1 MESPCLAIVF
11 MLNIKLPESLVFL
24 FSRFLPYFG
33 RQVFHP
39 RAPAGNAFLPVF
51 SKLAVLNVFLVKED
65 RELLMIKI
73 IAGFPAQY
81 PAP

>member
-1 MESPCLAIVF
+1 
-11 MLNIKLPESLVFL
+11 
-24 FSRFLPYFG
+24 LPYFG

-65 RELLMIKI
+65 REMLMIKI